1 MFKNSR
7 KDVPEGENARKLLEA
22 KIEDK
27 HQFAVSKNKITNTD
41 FLNLSE
47 KIVAEQFLRE
57 RKIKNYLFLGGNGT
71 YSERVILLF
80 YPEKFSL
87 EMVEKNYANILCGI
101 RITLPKDL
109 HYEHRNYLSGILK
122 LGIKREKIGDILV
135 RETGADVIVFKEV
148 SDFLSTNLPSL
159 TRFQKARFDCISMEE
174 IETKEPEFEERTII
188 VSSMRLDNFVAEL
201 ARTSRSKAM
210 ELINEQRVF
219 VNHQLET
226 KFSKKINLGDIM
238 NIRGKGKFI
247 IEEIDHKTKSEKYV
261 IKIKKYG

>member
-1 MFKNSR
+1 M
-7 KDVPEGENARKLLEA
+7 
-22 KIEDK
+22 
-27 HQFAVSKNKITNTD
+27 
-41 FLNLSE
+41 
-47 KIVAEQFLRE
+47 
-57 RKIKNYLFLGGNGT
+57 LFR
-71 YSERVILLF
+71 S
-80 YPEKFSL
+80 
-87 EMVEKNYANILCGI
+87 
-101 RITLPKDL
+101 
-109 HYEHRNYLSGILK
+109 
-122 LGIKREKIGDILV
+122 
-135 RETGADVIVFKEV
+135 
-148 SDFLSTNLPSL
+148 
-159 TRFQKARFDCISMEE
+159 
-174 IETKEPEFEERTII
+174 EFEERTII

>member
-1 MFKNSR
+1 M
-7 KDVPEGENARKLLEA
+7 
-22 KIEDK
+22 
-27 HQFAVSKNKITNTD
+27 
-41 FLNLSE
+41 
-47 KIVAEQFLRE
+47 
-57 RKIKNYLFLGGNGT
+57 LFR
-71 YSERVILLF
+71 S
-80 YPEKFSL
+80 
-87 EMVEKNYANILCGI
+87 
-101 RITLPKDL
+101 
-109 HYEHRNYLSGILK
+109 
-122 LGIKREKIGDILV
+122 
-135 RETGADVIVFKEV
+135 GADVIVFKEV

-159 TRFQKARFDCISMEE
+159 TRFQKARVDCISMEE